1 MLNIEKTEELP
12 QVRRGGGR
20 PSAERKQIQD
30 ALRTLETQVVRDV
43 EAGNKY
49 NALQQ
54 RIRQTAASM
63 GLKVKI
69 VYRKHDENETIGD
82 LYFLGF
88 DDSSDQENKQAIR
101 RNVKA
106 KVKAD
111 SKSDIKAEV

>member
-1 MLNIEKTEELP
+1 MLNIEKTDELP

-30 ALRTLETQVVRDV
+30 ALNTLETQVVRDI

-54 RIRQTAASM
+54 RIRQTAASL

-69 VYRKHDENETIGD
+69 VYRKHEDNETVGD
-82 LYFLGF
+82 LYFIGF
-88 DDSSDQENKQAIR
+88 NDDDADKSKSNTIR
-101 RNVKA
+101 RSM
-106 KVKAD
+106 KVKAE
-111 SKSDIKAEV
+111 A